1 MPDITMCNGDGCR
14 ARNHCYRF
22 TATPSVYVQSWFV
35 QTPCD
40 NKKCDYYYEMEV
52 DKMFYNVIDAE
63 TGEIY
68 VNNETVTEAT
78 KFLIDYECRIV
89 GAPDFLTEDQRS
101 DEDIYVILYQE
112 VM

>member
-1 MPDITMCNGDGCR
+1 MPDITMCKGYGCR

-22 TATPSVYVQSWFV
+22 TAKPSRWQSWFA
-35 QTPCD
+35 QTPGS
-40 NKKCDYYYEMEV
+40 NKKCKYYYEMEV

-68 VNNETVTEAT
+68 VDMALSSEVSN
-78 KFLIDYECRIV
+78 FLVDYKCRIV
-89 GAPDFLTEDQRS
+89 GAPDFLTEDQRN
-101 DEDIYVILYQE
+101 DEDFYVIPSKE

>member
-1 MPDITMCNGDGCR
+1 MADITMCMGSGCR

-22 TATPSVYVQSWFV
+22 TATPDKYRQSWFV
-35 QTPCD
+35 QVPGN
-40 NKKCDYYYEMEV
+40 NKQCEYYYELEV

-68 VNNETVTEAT
+68 VDMGLSPDVS
-78 KFLIDYECRIV
+78 KFLVNYQCRIV

-101 DEDIYVILYQE
+101 DEDIYVIPSQE
-112 VM
+112 VV

>member
-1 MPDITMCNGDGCR
+1 MADITVCKGDGCR

-22 TATPSVYVQSWFV
+22 TASPSDYRQSWFV
-35 QTPCD
+35 QTPGS

-68 VNNETVTEAT
+68 IDMGLSSDVS
-78 KFLIDYECRIV
+78 KFLVQYACRV
-89 GAPDFLTEDQRS
+89 VPAPDFLTEDQRN
-101 DEDIYVILYQE
+101 DEDFYVIPSKE